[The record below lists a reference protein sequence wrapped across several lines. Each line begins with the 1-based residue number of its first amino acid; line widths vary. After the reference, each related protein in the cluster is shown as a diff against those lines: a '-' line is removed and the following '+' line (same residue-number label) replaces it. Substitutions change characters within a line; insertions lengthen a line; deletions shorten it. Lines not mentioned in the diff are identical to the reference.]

1 MIATAVLISV
11 AVLLGFIL
19 RDIRRARRHQLHLQ
33 RENEAMQRELES
45 HRVTAQSILR
55 ELQNV

>member
-1 MIATAVLISV
+1 MIVTAVLVSV

-19 RDIRRARRHQLHLQ
+19 RDIRRARRHQLRLQ